1 MGGDSPI
8 QLQDANANS
17 PALNLLCQPN
27 HSCAKAPTSLRLELV
42 RVERAVTAWA
52 WERLGTFV
60 YKTGSNFS
68 TKVNFLLLFFSFLGR
83 MAKANL
89 SLRT

>member
-8 QLQDANANS
+8 QLQDANAHS
-17 PALNLLCQPN
+17 LALSMLCQTN
-27 HSCAKAPTSLRLELV
+27 HSCAEASTLLWLELV

-60 YKTGSNFS
+60 YKTGNNIS
-68 TKVNFLLLFFSFLGR
+68 TKVNVVTSFLQ
-83 MAKANL
+83 L
-89 SLRT
+89 SGKNG

>member
-68 TKVNFLLLFFSFLGR
+68 TKVNFLTSFLQ
-83 MAKANL
+83 L
-89 SLRT
+89 SGKNG